1 MKTLKKIILLLA
13 GIMVYTSAF
22 SQIKTTE
29 LKKAGSNKIVV
40 KIRFFN
46 GSVVD
51 PNGKEGLTN
60 ITASLMMEGGTA
72 EFTKSQINELIRAD
86 GYVDGRGAPDFA
98 AFVRYFRS
106 EFKLNVGAHIDADL
120 VAWTRPIHSA

>member
-1 MKTLKKIILLLA
+1 MKTLKNIILLLA

-51 PNGKEGLTN
+51 PNGNVTVSGQLD
-60 ITASLMMEGGTA
+60 A
-72 EFTKSQINELIRAD
+72 ERRTYQYNSFFN
-86 GYVDGRGAPDFA
+86 DGRGNRRIYQVANQ
-98 AFVRYFRS
+98 R
-106 EFKLNVGAHIDADL
+106 IDL
-120 VAWTRPIHSA
+120 SNGGLLLF